1 MYFFAQIVFFMFLLC
16 SKRASGCYNINH
28 SFSLFNSFCTLEKEV
43 RVAYREKLPESAIV
57 SGATHQ
63 PLNKSALKRLIPD
76 MKAMKRS
83 TLATLVNAALLSAV
97 AGTSF
102 STIAAEQAPAVK
114 KNQLE
119 VIQVTA
125 RKRVENAQEVP
136 VAVSALQGDSLDAYS
151 SAGMDIRFMNA
162 KIPSL
167 SIESSF
173 GRSFPRFYVR
183 GLGNTD
189 FDLNASQP
197 VSLVVDEV
205 VQENAILKGFP
216 VFDVSRV
223 EVLRGPQGT
232 LFGRNT
238 PAGLV
243 KFDSVKPS
251 QEFEGYGSVSYG
263 SRGAV
268 DFEGAVGGGLTD
280 RLSTR
285 VSVLWQDKDD
295 YIDSRAP
302 GFEQKDALGGYTD
315 KAARIQFLYEGDDFT
330 GLFNYHVRDMDG
342 KPIAFF
348 GNSIK
353 PGTNDLVDGFEN
365 DVVYHDAASRATQ
378 QVESEGAS
386 LKLEWDFNNHTLTS
400 ISAWESAEIYSRADI
415 DGAYETGFSSAESAD
430 GIPDH
435 DQYTQEL
442 RLSSNFAGD
451 VNYQVGVF
459 YFDEALTIENF
470 SYDTFSSPAGNETG
484 YVIQQQDTKAW
495 AVFGSVDYT
504 ISDDLK
510 VTAGLRYSDDEKEF
524 SANRTQSPIGAGPLS
539 SGLINVSDDHISWD
553 ISTSYK
559 VNDDVNWY
567 TRIANSFRAPSLQGR
582 ILYGNDVTT
591 AETETVTSYET
602 GIKSDVLDGQ
612 GRVNAT
618 VFYYTMSDQQLT
630 AVGGGANFNR
640 LLNVDKTTG
649 YGFELDSEWVLSD
662 ELNATFNLSYNKTE
676 LKDDTLSIAAPSR
689 PTLTITNP
697 VVNGKV
703 LLDGNSLPHAPEWIS
718 NFTLRYTKE
727 LADGEFFAYGDVSYR
742 SKINFF
748 LYESVE
754 FEGKPLVETGL
765 RAGYA
770 WADGDYEYQVSAFV
784 RNLFDEQQSIG
795 GVDFNNNT
803 VMVNEE
809 RYVGVEFKVNFF

>member
-1 MYFFAQIVFFMFLLC
+1 MFLLC

-76 MKAMKRS
+76 MKVMKRS

-451 VNYQVGVF
+451 INYQVGVF

-618 VFYYTMSDQQLT
+618 VFYYTMNDQQLT

>member
-1 MYFFAQIVFFMFLLC
+1 
-16 SKRASGCYNINH
+16 
-28 SFSLFNSFCTLEKEV
+28 
-43 RVAYREKLPESAIV
+43 
-57 SGATHQ
+57 
-63 PLNKSALKRLIPD
+63 

-295 YIDSRAP
+295 YIDSSAP

-451 VNYQVGVF
+451 INYQVGVF

-618 VFYYTMSDQQLT
+618 VFYYKMNDQQLT

>member
-1 MYFFAQIVFFMFLLC
+1 
-16 SKRASGCYNINH
+16 
-28 SFSLFNSFCTLEKEV
+28 
-43 RVAYREKLPESAIV
+43 
-57 SGATHQ
+57 
-63 PLNKSALKRLIPD
+63 

-83 TLATLVNAALLSAV
+83 TLATLINATLFSAV
-97 AGTSF
+97 AGTSI
-102 STIAAEQAPAVK
+102 SAVAAEQETTAK

-197 VSLVVDEV
+197 VSLVVDEI

-216 VFDVSRV
+216 VFDVARV

-243 KFDSVKPS
+243 KFDTVKPS
-251 QEFEGYGSVSYG
+251 QEFEGYGAVSYG

-268 DFEGAVGGGLTD
+268 DFEGAVGGSLTD

-295 YIDSRAP
+295 YIDNRAP
-302 GFEQKDALGGYTD
+302 GFEQKDALGGYTEQ
-315 KAARIQFLYEGDDFT
+315 AARIQFLYEGDDFT
-330 GLFNYHVRDMDG
+330 GLFNYHARDLDG
-342 KPIAFF
+342 SPIPFRA
-348 GNSIK
+348 NAIK
-353 PGTNDLVDGFEN
+353 PGTNELVDDFEN

-378 QVESEGAS
+378 QVESQGAS
-386 LKLEWDFNNHTLTS
+386 LKLEWDLANHTVTS
-400 ISAWESAEIYSRADI
+400 ISGWESAEIYSRADI
-415 DGAYETGFSSAESAD
+415 DGGYGAVFLPDYMGPGFIPFPSESAD
-430 GIPDH
+430 GIPDQ

-470 SYDTFSSPAGNETG
+470 SYDTFSTPAGALNG

-495 AVFGSVDYT
+495 ALFGSVDYT
-504 ISDDLK
+504 ITDDLK

-524 SANRTQSPIGAGPLS
+524 SATRTLSPVGGAPTVLTE
-539 SGLINVSDDHISWD
+539 NPSDDHISWD
-553 ISTSYK
+553 LSANYK
-559 VNDDVNWY
+559 INDDVNWY
-567 TRIANSFRAPSLQGR
+567 GRIANSFRAPSIQGR
-582 ILYGNDVTT
+582 ILFGDEVTV
-591 AETETVTSYET
+591 ADSETVTSFET

-618 VFYYTMSDQQLT
+618 VFYYTMDDQQLT

-640 LLNVDKTTG
+640 LLNADKTTG

-689 PTLTITNP
+689 LELLDPII
-697 VVNGKV
+697 NGQAM
-703 LLDGNSLPHAPEWIS
+703 LDGNSLPHAPEWIS
-718 NFTLRYTKE
+718 NITLRYTKE
-727 LADGEFFAYGDVSYR
+727 LAEGDFFAYADVSYR
-742 SKINFF
+742 SEIDFF

-754 FEGKPLVETGL
+754 FEGKPLTEVGL

-770 WADGDYEYQVSAFV
+770 WAQGDYEYEVSAFV
-784 RNLFDEQQSIG
+784 RNMFDEQQAIG

-803 VMVNEE
+803 AMVNEE
-809 RYVGVEFKVNFF
+809 RYIGAEFKVNFF

>member
-1 MYFFAQIVFFMFLLC
+1 
-16 SKRASGCYNINH
+16 
-28 SFSLFNSFCTLEKEV
+28 
-43 RVAYREKLPESAIV
+43 
-57 SGATHQ
+57 
-63 PLNKSALKRLIPD
+63 

-83 TLATLVNAALLSAV
+83 TLATLINATLFSAV
-97 AGTSF
+97 AGTSI
-102 STIAAEQAPAVK
+102 SALAAEQETTAK

-197 VSLVVDEV
+197 VSLVVDEI

-216 VFDVSRV
+216 VFDVARV

-243 KFDSVKPS
+243 KFDTVKPS

-268 DFEGAVGGGLTD
+268 DFEGAVGGSLTD

-295 YIDSRAP
+295 YIDNRAP
-302 GFEQKDALGGYTD
+302 GFEQKDALGGYTEQ
-315 KAARIQFLYEGDDFT
+315 AARIQFLYDGDDFT
-330 GLFNYHVRDMDG
+330 GLFNYHVRDLDG
-342 KPIAFF
+342 SPIAFRA
-348 GNSIK
+348 NTIK

-378 QVESEGAS
+378 QVESQGAS
-386 LKLEWDFNNHTLTS
+386 LKLEWDLANHTVTS
-400 ISAWESAEIYSRADI
+400 ISGWESAEIYSRADI
-415 DGAYETGFSSAESAD
+415 DGGYGGFSINDVPVAMGPGFIPFSSESAD
-430 GIPDH
+430 GIPDQ

-470 SYDTFSSPAGNETG
+470 SYDTANNGVLNGFVS
-484 YVIQQQDTKAW
+484 QQQDTKAW

-504 ISDDLK
+504 ITDDLK

-524 SANRTQSPIGAGPLS
+524 SANRTLSPVGGAATY
-539 SGLINVSDDHISWD
+539 IEKNVSDDHVSWD
-553 ISTSYK
+553 LSANYK
-559 VNDDVNWY
+559 INDDVNWY
-567 TRIANSFRAPSLQGR
+567 GRIANSFRAPSLQGR
-582 ILYGNDVTT
+582 ILFGDEVTV
-591 AETETVTSYET
+591 ADSETVTSFET

-618 VFYYTMSDQQLT
+618 VFYYTMDDQQLT

-640 LLNVDKTTG
+640 LLNADKTTG
-649 YGFELDSEWVLSD
+649 YGFEIDSEWVLTD

-676 LKDDTLSIAAPSR
+676 LKDKDLAVAVCAQCTVTD
-689 PTLTITNP
+689 PTFQVPGAFGPEDRAI
-697 VVNGKV
+697 
-703 LLDGNSLPHAPEWIS
+703 LDGNSLPHAPEWIS
-718 NFTLRYTKE
+718 NITLRYTKE
-727 LADGEFFAYGDVSYR
+727 LAEGEFFTYADVSYR
-742 SKINFF
+742 SEIDFF

-754 FEGKPLVETGL
+754 FEGKPLTEVGL

-770 WADGDYEYQVSAFV
+770 WAQGDYEYEVSAFV
-784 RNLFDEQQSIG
+784 RNLFDEQQAIG

-803 VMVNEE
+803 AMVNEE
-809 RYVGVEFKVNFF
+809 RYIGAEFKVNFF